1 MQGWKMQV
9 RKNKVENKV
18 QIATENTTKI
28 TLKTMRNNRAHT
40 EQVYTDTQNNIGL
53 RNTSKQFGYTCTLL
67 YAVALLVLCWF

>member
-40 EQVYTDTQNNIGL
+40 EYV
-53 RNTSKQFGYTCTLL
+53 
-67 YAVALLVLCWF
+67 